1 MFMFP
6 ARPRR
11 PMPPFQSRPPG
22 PPFQFGPPPRPPQG
36 PQQNKASLKSQF
48 QTPEGRWDFEKI
60 SSTAQQ
66 MHGIYNQV
74 SPMITQVGPMVSKFF
89 TR

>member
-1 MFMFP
+1 
-6 ARPRR
+6 
-11 PMPPFQSRPPG
+11 
-22 PPFQFGPPPRPPQG
+22 
-36 PQQNKASLKSQF
+36 
-48 QTPEGRWDFEKI
+48 
-60 SSTAQQ
+60 